1 MGRGSEK
8 TDWAVGSPS
17 TLGEREESKKE
28 GGQKEGD
35 KTWGRQNR
43 KDNMG

>member
-17 TLGEREESKKE
+17 TLGEWEESKKE

-43 KDNMG
+43 KDNTD